1 MKNEL
6 LTYLDDCLVSVL
18 ERINVMRDEGTISEI
33 TADILM
39 QELLNP
45 QDEYDPDTLA
55 IFDSLYNKYVM

>member
-6 LTYLDDCLVSVL
+6 LTYLDDCVVSIL
-18 ERINVMRDEGTISEI
+18 EHICSLRDEGNISEM

-55 IFDSLYNKYVM
+55 IFDSLYNKYVA